1 MLEQWIRGK
10 RGRVDETSIEMAE
23 LLLRKHGDVRLTT
36 ERPSEVKRFSGE
48 ARQELEKRGFAV
60 YELTGQESI
69 KNLREQGFPFWT
81 TWHKSYPDFEAQTA
95 RASEVAINPDPK
107 KVYIPGSNRTTL
119 DQKLRMVSDFSR
131 KLGIKGA
138 IAEMGGV
145 GDYVGVVEKHLNATG
160 VRLFG
165 EKYNYNYAQTVTP
178 TVGSGVAVVGYFS
191 ADDGLGVRSYGRDN
205 GYSLV
210 WAAPL
215 VVPV

>member
-36 ERPSEVKRFSGE
+36 ERFSGVKRFSDE
-48 ARQELEKRGFAV
+48 ARQELEKRGFMV
-60 YELTGQESI
+60 YELTGRESI
-69 KNLREQGFPFWT
+69 KSLREQGLRFWT
-81 TWHKSYPDFEAQTA
+81 TWHKDYPDFEAQTA

-107 KVYIPGSNRTTL
+107 KVFIPGSNRKTL
-119 DQKLRMVSDFSR
+119 DQQLRMVSDFSNR
-131 KLGIKGA
+131 LGIKGA
-138 IAEMGGV
+138 MAEMGGV

-165 EKYNYNYAQTVTP
+165 EKYDYDYARTVTP
-178 TVGSGVAVVGYFS
+178 TVGSRVALVGHFS
-191 ADDGLGVRSYGRDN
+191 AGHGLSVGNGDRDGSGS
-205 GYSLV
+205 SV